1 MGYFDNSRNSKTDEE
16 FLRQIVVANTN
27 TQNNTMS
34 QAVSFEGENPD
45 EKVYLTLLSYYN
57 TELPKDYG
65 DYERDWGYMIGRQST
80 YNNLKMLVQS
90 ESIDP
95 HRSFIVGAE
104 REFNTMTNKDSIVFN
119 ESRPITVFRFLLT
132 MVETGKVLDDGD
144 FDITEYNH
152 SNTSG
157 DLTIFEV

>member
-1 MGYFDNSRNSKTDEE
+1 MKYFDNSRNSKTDED
-16 FLRQIVVANTN
+16 FLRQIIVANTN

-34 QAVSFEGENPD
+34 HAVSFEGENPD

-65 DYERDWGYMIGRQST
+65 DYERDWGCMIGRQST